1 MTIRNPFPAT
11 ISVGIFAALSLIGSW
26 SAATGSAAGNGH
38 RTELGLC
45 RVPSGTGICRCS
57 LSSIETE
64 LTFSEAAGVVELYYR
79 GFPDERYTTL
89 LISLLHQC
97 SGDIVE
103 SRSPKAPSAIIRQ
116 HEQASGGNIWD

>member
-1 MTIRNPFPAT
+1 MTIRNPFTAT

-26 SAATGSAAGNGH
+26 SAATGSTAGNGH

-45 RVPSGTGICRCS
+45 RVPNGTGICRCS

-64 LTFSEAAGVVELYYR
+64 LTFGEAAGVVELYYR
-79 GFPDERYTTL
+79 GFPDERYNTL
-89 LISLLHQC
+89 LISLLRQC

-103 SRSPKAPSAIIRQ
+103 NRSSKAPSAIIWQ
-116 HEQASGGNIWD
+116 HEQALGGNIRD